1 MTFAYK
7 FLPPQRYAIL
17 IEGDKG
23 RAITKVLRT
32 LDEIL
37 PAKVFELK
45 WVDYT
50 DIDKLV
56 DKALEGAL

>member
-1 MTFAYK
+1 MWRAQL
-7 FLPPQRYAIL
+7 LPPQRYAIL
-17 IEGDKG
+17 IEGDVG

-45 WVDYT
+45 WVDYSAV
-50 DIDKLV
+50 DKLV
-56 DKALEGAL
+56 DKALAGTL